1 MPPRKISKG
10 RKMSNPTQN
19 HPAAFTS
26 PATLASGP
34 ATALASAPLPTET
47 PYVSIAR
54 VPTKSALRYL
64 GQLCKHFG
72 HKVPSSL
79 DGDHGWIAFE
89 FGRCHLAASDDEL
102 SLHNTAASLE
112 TLQRLEEVIAR
123 HLERFAFRE
132 KLTITWQREA

>member
-1 MPPRKISKG
+1 
-10 RKMSNPTQN
+10 MSDPTQN
-19 HPAAFTS
+19 QTAS
-26 PATLASGP
+26 PSPSTLASGP
-34 ATALASAPLPTET
+34 ATAPASLATDAPH
-47 PYVSIAR
+47 VSTAR
-54 VPTKSALRYL
+54 VATKSALRYL

-89 FGRCHLAASDDEL
+89 FGRCHLAASDEEL

-132 KLTITWQREA
+132 ALTITWQREA